1 MIVFNGVFSDTNVK
15 SWFDKTVDQ
24 VFNEEKTLKNLITF
38 LLNYALHAVPKDET
52 YSSVKAGQ
60 LALYDD
66 DPAKEIANGFPCFL
80 EYMTRTDMS
89 WCTWQYYNSIPD
101 WITKKNNGA
110 TVRHTLKARFT
121 GDKHCRRQ
129 PEEDSEGMKLYHT
142 MTKWYEEFKSHD
154 DFVTKARPLC
164 NEIAKEMKLIPTWT
178 AESGPKKSIK
188 KRVDPDPDV
197 EAPELDIF
205 DEEIDDM
212 CFQDAIAEGRS
223 RFSHYNEPSVDDEE
237 NVE

>member
-1 MIVFNGVFSDTNVK
+1 M
-15 SWFDKTVDQ
+15 
-24 VFNEEKTLKNLITF
+24 ITF

-178 AESGPKKSIK
+178 AESGLKKSIK

-197 EAPELDIF
+197 EAPELDIDIF
-205 DEEIDDM
+205 DEEIDGM